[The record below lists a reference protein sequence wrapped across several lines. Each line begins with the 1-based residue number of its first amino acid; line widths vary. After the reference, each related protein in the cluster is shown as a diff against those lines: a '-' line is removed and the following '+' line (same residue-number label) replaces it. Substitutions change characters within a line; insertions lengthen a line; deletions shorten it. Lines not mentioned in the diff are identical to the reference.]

1 METSF
6 CILTLYKKKIM
17 EKTLII
23 VLAAILLMAFVVK
36 PRENPKN
43 DFYNTKWMLTR
54 LHNPTGVQEI
64 TMKKAFIKFDEER
77 KSAGGNGSCNSFGGS
92 FAVVGD
98 SISISQLFSTKMYC
112 DGVQQTE
119 DSFFSL
125 LQKVNRFEV
134 KDKALVLLNGK
145 DVLLEF
151 ESE

>member
-1 METSF
+1 
-6 CILTLYKKKIM
+6 M

-23 VLAAILLMAFVVK
+23 VLAAILLMAFTIK
-36 PRENPKN
+36 PKENAKN
-43 DFYNTKWMLTR
+43 DLYNTKWMLTK
-54 LHNPTGVQEI
+54 LNPASGMQEVVV
-64 TMKKAFIKFDEER
+64 KKAFIKFDEEKKR
-77 KSAGGNGSCNSFGGS
+77 AGGNGSCNSFGGS

-125 LQKVNRFEV
+125 LQKVNRFEI
-134 KDKALVLLNGK
+134 KDKSLLLLDGK